1 MLSIDDVLIGG
12 RRCIG
17 LISLICLIGLILL
30 FIMAVGPNR
39 ANAFVITA
47 DEFNK
52 PNYLLVEIN
61 GLDRANLVIS
71 DRSLLE
77 SFK

>member
-1 MLSIDDVLIGG
+1 MVSIDAVLIGG
-12 RRCIG
+12 RCYIG
-17 LISLICLIGLILL
+17 LIRLICLIALIHL
-30 FIMAVGPNR
+30 FIMAVGSNR

-71 DRSLLE
+71 G
-77 SFK
+77 

>member
-1 MLSIDDVLIGG
+1 MLGVDDVLIGG
-12 RRCIG
+12 RCCIG
-17 LISLICLIGLILL
+17 LIRLICLIELILL
-30 FIMAVGPNR
+30 FIMAVGSNR
-39 ANAFVITA
+39 ADDFVILA

-71 DRSLLE
+71 G
-77 SFK
+77 

>member
-12 RRCIG
+12 KCCIG
-17 LISLICLIGLILL
+17 LIRLISLIGLIFL
-30 FIMAVGPNR
+30 FIMAVGPNS

-71 DRSLLE
+71 G
-77 SFK
+77 

>member
-1 MLSIDDVLIGG
+1 M
-12 RRCIG
+12 
-17 LISLICLIGLILL
+17 
-30 FIMAVGPNR
+30 FIMAVGSNR
-39 ANAFVITA
+39 ADDFVILA

-71 DRSLLE
+71 G
-77 SFK
+77 

>member
-1 MLSIDDVLIGG
+1 
-12 RRCIG
+12 
-17 LISLICLIGLILL
+17 
-30 FIMAVGPNR
+30 MAVGSNR

-71 DRSLLE
+71 G
-77 SFK
+77 

>member
-12 RRCIG
+12 RCCIG
-17 LISLICLIGLILL
+17 ANKSN
-30 FIMAVGPNR
+30 MPNR
-39 ANAFVITA
+39 SNTFVITA

-61 GLDRANLVIS
+61 G
-71 DRSLLE
+71 
-77 SFK
+77 

>member
-1 MLSIDDVLIGG
+1 MLGDGG
-12 RRCIG
+12 W
-17 LISLICLIGLILL
+17 ILSVKYWWCVDRGKML
-30 FIMAVGPNR
+30 YWANKSNKSNR

-71 DRSLLE
+71 G
-77 SFK
+77 

>member
-1 MLSIDDVLIGG
+1 
-12 RRCIG
+12 
-17 LISLICLIGLILL
+17 
-30 FIMAVGPNR
+30 MAVGSNR
-39 ANAFVITA
+39 ADDFVILA

-71 DRSLLE
+71 G
-77 SFK
+77 

>member
-1 MLSIDDVLIGG
+1 
-12 RRCIG
+12 
-17 LISLICLIGLILL
+17 
-30 FIMAVGPNR
+30 MAVGPNS

-61 GLDRANLVIS
+61 G
-71 DRSLLE
+71 
-77 SFK
+77 

>member
-12 RRCIG
+12 RCCIG
-17 LISLICLIGLILL
+17 LISLIGLILL
-30 FIMAVGPNR
+30 FIMAVGPNS

-71 DRSLLE
+71 G
-77 SFK
+77 